1 MQAKNLYTKRG
12 ISLSTKER
20 QRMTEALLYAIVFA
34 VLVEAAKVVVKRI
47 WPKRHQGHHNRE
59 EGKAE

>member
-1 MQAKNLYTKRG
+1 
-12 ISLSTKER
+12 
-20 QRMTEALLYAIVFA
+20 MTEALLYAIVFA